1 MYAIQVRTEH
11 ESDLSTVSWNR
22 LTVLMPYSNLIEE
35 ILSAMHYAS
44 TYIKGMMHWVFP
56 NIHGTILGLVFT
68 CLQVTDCSS
77 LISTSIPTLKSE
89 VSHEES

>member
-1 MYAIQVRTEH
+1 MYATQVRTEH

-44 TYIKGMMHWVFP
+44 TYIKGMMH
-56 NIHGTILGLVFT
+56 
-68 CLQVTDCSS
+68 
-77 LISTSIPTLKSE
+77 
-89 VSHEES
+89 